1 MNELK
6 KKKIMLMG
14 VSIINKLFIKKILI
28 PLLRKKKNL
37 KYQNINYFFS
47 FFIKIIH
54 KKMQHL
60 LIIPIRW
67 QKHGLVSSG
76 ESGL

>member
-1 MNELK
+1 
-6 KKKIMLMG
+6 MG
-14 VSIINKLFIKKILI
+14 VSIINKLF
-28 PLLRKKKNL
+28 KKKNSDTTFKKKKIL

-76 ESGL
+76 ESEL